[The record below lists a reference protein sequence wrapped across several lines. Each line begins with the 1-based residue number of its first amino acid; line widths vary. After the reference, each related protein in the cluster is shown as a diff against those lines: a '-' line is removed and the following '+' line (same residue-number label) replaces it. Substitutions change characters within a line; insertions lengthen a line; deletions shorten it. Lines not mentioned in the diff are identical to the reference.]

1 MNKLFKLLSLNMRD
15 YLNFYKILNAPSFSS
30 KCQELFKFIFI
41 ILVYC
46 IFGFFIYMFAKLLL
60 ETLITLKIEYVC
72 LGIFFAL
79 SNIIILISSCF
90 LIDGLFYNSKDYDI
104 LNSLPISKNIIITSK
119 MLNLYFSNLLFT
131 ILIMVPVL
139 IAYTSLVSVNIS
151 FYILYII
158 TIFIIPLIPTIIS
171 IIIGSLITFISTRF
185 QAKKLFQFIIMSI
198 SIVIYFYFSFKNS
211 SLNEIQ
217 LAELGQSFLNMFNKI
232 YPLTN
237 NYLDLLLNHNLK
249 SLLIFIILPIILY
262 IITTVIISSI
272 YKNIISKIGERKK
285 HKNYTLKV
293 TNNKQ
298 FISLFKKELKR
309 LLSSPMYIFNSLY
322 GLILLILGIVIILFM
337 SPEKIATLTGFT
349 EFVNLIK
356 DKNAL
361 LIGLTLL
368 LSCTTSSSI
377 SLEGKN
383 LWIVKSIPVDPLKIF
398 FSKINVNFWIT
409 FIPGVISIF
418 IINYLF
424 KLGIGN
430 LLLNILIISNYA
442 FLVSILG
449 LIINL
454 HFPYFDW
461 KNEVRVIK
469 QSLAVFLSL
478 TCGLAIGLVFL
489 LCNLKLELIIII
501 LLFINIILFLY
512 LKYVGVK
519 LWSRL

>member
-139 IAYTSLVSVNIS
+139 ISYTSLVSVNIS

-322 GLILLILGIVIILFM
+322 L
-337 SPEKIATLTGFT
+337 
-349 EFVNLIK
+349 
-356 DKNAL
+356 
-361 LIGLTLL
+361 
-368 LSCTTSSSI
+368 
-377 SLEGKN
+377 
-383 LWIVKSIPVDPLKIF
+383 
-398 FSKINVNFWIT
+398 
-409 FIPGVISIF
+409 
-418 IINYLF
+418 
-424 KLGIGN
+424 
-430 LLLNILIISNYA
+430 
-442 FLVSILG
+442 
-449 LIINL
+449 
-454 HFPYFDW
+454 
-461 KNEVRVIK
+461 
-469 QSLAVFLSL
+469 
-478 TCGLAIGLVFL
+478 
-489 LCNLKLELIIII
+489 
-501 LLFINIILFLY
+501 
-512 LKYVGVK
+512 
-519 LWSRL
+519 

>member
-1 MNKLFKLLSLNMRD
+1 
-15 YLNFYKILNAPSFSS
+15 
-30 KCQELFKFIFI
+30 
-41 ILVYC
+41 
-46 IFGFFIYMFAKLLL
+46 
-60 ETLITLKIEYVC
+60 
-72 LGIFFAL
+72 
-79 SNIIILISSCF
+79 
-90 LIDGLFYNSKDYDI
+90 
-104 LNSLPISKNIIITSK
+104 
-119 MLNLYFSNLLFT
+119 
-131 ILIMVPVL
+131 
-139 IAYTSLVSVNIS
+139 
-151 FYILYII
+151 
-158 TIFIIPLIPTIIS
+158 
-171 IIIGSLITFISTRF
+171 
-185 QAKKLFQFIIMSI
+185 
-198 SIVIYFYFSFKNS
+198 
-211 SLNEIQ
+211 
-217 LAELGQSFLNMFNKI
+217 
-232 YPLTN
+232 
-237 NYLDLLLNHNLK
+237 
-249 SLLIFIILPIILY
+249 
-262 IITTVIISSI
+262 
-272 YKNIISKIGERKK
+272 
-285 HKNYTLKV
+285 
-293 TNNKQ
+293 
-298 FISLFKKELKR
+298 
-309 LLSSPMYIFNSLY
+309 
-322 GLILLILGIVIILFM
+322 M

-424 KLGIGN
+424 KLGISN

-519 LWSRL
+519 LWSKL